1 MNDDKMKRLF
11 EAAAP
16 GPTDEQKERM
26 YRNLLTHSRS
36 EDTKLGRK
44 GVSARRSRF
53 AVMAALLTVLLTTT
67 ALAAAY
73 RGLDETF
80 LKFLG
85 PATPEQAAY
94 LSNGAYTID
103 KQVANEEGTLI
114 LKQAIGDGNLAY
126 ILMDFIAPEG
136 TALNAARYRFEN
148 PNTTT
153 NESFHGT
160 GFKLLDDGNPNDNKI
175 SMVMSVMTE
184 NSLEGQTARFRFT
197 NLQEADPFPG
207 IFKTVIAGA
216 WEAEFKLDFKAYSS
230 LYQPNRKIDLYGYEA
245 VLKSVSVSPISI
257 ALKIESDFAKEIGEA
272 ARERRE
278 SAQDEETDEYPIT
291 IRYADGTSETTGVF
305 SGLHLSDL
313 LSRQILTIKT
323 FDKVINDK
331 EISSIV
337 FFGAEVPIDNRTS
350 AAE

>member
-1 MNDDKMKRLF
+1 MSNDKMKRLF

-16 GPTDEQKERM
+16 EPTDEQKARM
-26 YRNLLTHSRS
+26 YRNLLAHSRS
-36 EDTKLGRK
+36 ENTELRRR
-44 GVSARRSRF
+44 GVPTRRTRF

-73 RGLDETF
+73 RGLDDIF

-94 LSNGAYTID
+94 LSDGAYTID
-103 KQVANEEGTLI
+103 KQVTNGDGTLI
-114 LKQAIGDGNLAY
+114 LKQVIGDGNLAY

-136 TALNAARYRFEN
+136 TALNAARYRFED

-153 NESFHGT
+153 DESFHGT

-184 NSLEGQTARFRFT
+184 NSLEGQSARFRFT
-197 NLQEADPFPG
+197 NLQGAGPFPG

-230 LYQPNRKIDLYGYEA
+230 LYQPNRKIDLYGHEA
-245 VLKSVSVSPISI
+245 LLKSVSVSPISI
-257 ALKIESDFAKEIGEA
+257 ALKIESKFAKEIGEA

-278 SAQDEETDEYPIT
+278 SGQDEEADEYPIT
-291 IRYADGTSETTGVF
+291 IHYTDGTSETTGLF
-305 SGLHLSDL
+305 SGLHLNDL

-323 FDKVINDK
+323 FDRVINDK
-331 EISSIV
+331 EISSVV
-337 FFGAEVPIDNRTS
+337 FFGAEIPIDSRSS
-350 AAE
+350 AAK